1 MPKHHRRDQVP
12 FIYRIAAASG
22 GVFVNPALTE
32 PFGLT
37 LIEAAASGLPLIATE
52 DGGPRDI
59 IGNCENGY
67 LIDPLE
73 SSTITNALLSLLQ
86 DKKHWQDLVDKGL
99 KGVKQHYSWDAH
111 VKRYLKIIKPIAQR
125 SEYLIR
131 QPVTRRSSHRNEY
144 IVITDLDLNLIG
156 DDAALQRLIVLLRQ
170 NRKMVKFAVA
180 TGRRFDI
187 ALKLLKK
194 YKIPEPDILITSAG
208 TEIYYA
214 PKLTPD
220 TAWTKHIDHLW
231 SPQTI
236 RQLLDD
242 YPGLK
247 RQPKSEQS
255 RFKLSYFIDPQVTD
269 IEDMKSM
276 LHREEQSVHI
286 QVAFGQYLDI
296 TPLRAS
302 KGMALRYVANR
313 WQIPLEHVFV
323 AGGSGADEDMM
334 RGNTLA
340 AVVSNRHHEELS
352 QLVDIERIYFANK
365 PYAEGILEALAHYD
379 FFNKTKQSQDH

>member
-1 MPKHHRRDQVP
+1 MPLV
-12 FIYRIAAASG
+12 
-22 GVFVNPALTE
+22 
-32 PFGLT
+32 
-37 LIEAAASGLPLIATE
+37 ATE

-59 IGNCENGY
+59 IGNCQNGY

-73 SSTITNALLSLLQ
+73 SSTITEALLSLLQ
-86 DKKHWQDLVDKGL
+86 DKEHWQDLVDKGL

-111 VKRYLKIIKPIAQR
+111 VKSYLKIIMPIAHR

-131 QPVTRRSSHRNEY
+131 QPVTRRSSHKNEY
-144 IVITDLDLNLIG
+144 VVITDLDLNLIG
-156 DDAALQRLIVLLRQ
+156 DDEALQRLIILLRQ

-194 YKIPEPDILITSAG
+194 HKIPEPDILITSAG

-220 TAWTKHIDHLW
+220 TAWTKHIEHLW
-231 SPQTI
+231 SPHTI
-236 RQLLDD
+236 RALLDD
-242 YPGLK
+242 YPGLE

-255 RFKLSYFIDPQVTD
+255 RFKLSYFIDPQVAD
-269 IEDMKSM
+269 IEEMKSM

-302 KGMALRYVANR
+302 KGMALRYVADR

-340 AVVSNRHHEELS
+340 AVVANRHHEELS
-352 QLVDIERIYFANK
+352 QLIDIEHIYFASK
-365 PYAEGILEALAHYD
+365 AHAEGILEALEHYD
-379 FFNKTKQSQDH
+379 FFNKTKQS